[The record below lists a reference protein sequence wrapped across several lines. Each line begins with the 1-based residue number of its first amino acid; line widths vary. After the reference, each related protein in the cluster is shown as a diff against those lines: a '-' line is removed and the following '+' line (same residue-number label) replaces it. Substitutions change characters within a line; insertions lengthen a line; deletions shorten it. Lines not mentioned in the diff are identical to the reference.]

1 MKAYSVGKFLI
12 ECNYNDYLYYLADNL
27 QRIGCDRH
35 FSDND
40 LVRFIRLTGVKD
52 PTIITIHGSNR
63 LRADNYT
70 KKYIGGKFP
79 AAKIAVATGGKN
91 GVKNIYRL

>member
-1 MKAYSVGKFLI
+1 
-12 ECNYNDYLYYLADNL
+12 LYHLADEI

-35 FSDND
+35 FSDNN
-40 LVRFIRLTGVKD
+40 LVKFIRKVEVKD

-63 LRADNYT
+63 LSADTYT
-70 KKYIGGKFP
+70 KKLIQGKFP

-91 GVKNIYRL
+91 GVKNIFKL